1 MSKLQL
7 FKGLKARV
15 FTSDGRNK
23 AGAKD
28 GVIIDIT
35 NRVIVVT
42 YKDVNYKE
50 SFNIGSI
57 LVDNNIDV
65 RVEGS
70 WTSLRALL
78 RSELQKWSNGKK
90 WAIKREQS
98 KHLEI

>member
-15 FTSDGRNK
+15 FTSDGRSK
-23 AGAKD
+23 LGAKD
-28 GVIIDIT
+28 GVIIDVT
-35 NRVIVVT
+35 NRVVGIS

-78 RSELQKWSNGKK
+78 RSELQK
-90 WAIKREQS
+90 
-98 KHLEI
+98 